1 MNSNSNDPEGASSL
15 QNNLQ
20 REMWEEKHPG
30 WCSGSCDCLPCTECH
45 ALSTPHLTA
54 SPVLGEGLYPPHLR
68 YGHTRPHRK
77 HAGESDG
84 LPSSHL
90 TPILCFMNNPNKCH
104 TPRVQPSWEGYL
116 ECILPNKSCHGQVLR
131 AREPCSDVVESKGAK
146 CLPTAWIHPTARSM

>member
-1 MNSNSNDPEGASSL
+1 MTLKEPDHYRT
-15 QNNLQ
+15 NLS
-20 REMWEEKHPG
+20 EKWERKNILDDAQG
-30 WCSGSCDCLPCTECH
+30 VATACH

-77 HAGESDG
+77 HAGESDD

-90 TPILCFMNNPNKCH
+90 TPILCLMNNPNKCQ
-104 TPRVQPSWEGYL
+104 TARVQPNWKDYL
-116 ECILPNKSCHGQVLR
+116 ECILPNKPCHGQVLQ